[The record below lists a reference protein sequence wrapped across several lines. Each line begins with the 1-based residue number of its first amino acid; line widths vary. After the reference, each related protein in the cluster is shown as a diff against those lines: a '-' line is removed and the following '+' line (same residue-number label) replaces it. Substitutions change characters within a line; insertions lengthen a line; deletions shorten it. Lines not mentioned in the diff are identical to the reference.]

1 MLQRLALLAVLVG
14 IVAWLGALGAV
25 VAAASRD
32 RARPAAAIIV
42 MGAAQYDGRPSPS
55 GSLTSSVLADEQALL
70 DDDEDGDDGAHG
82 DGSRLILGQE
92 RRRHVFRL
100 VVFGTGTFG

>member
-1 MLQRLALLAVLVG
+1 MAPSSQNPTS
-14 IVAWLGALGAV
+14 W
-25 VAAASRD
+25 D
-32 RARPAAAIIV
+32 E
-42 MGAAQYDGRPSPS
+42 YDGRPSPS

-82 DGSRLILGQE
+82 DGSMLILGQE

>member
-1 MLQRLALLAVLVG
+1 MTRQLLLLLVRCLQMAPSSQNPTS
-14 IVAWLGALGAV
+14 W
-25 VAAASRD
+25 D
-32 RARPAAAIIV
+32 E
-42 MGAAQYDGRPSPS
+42 YDGRPSPS